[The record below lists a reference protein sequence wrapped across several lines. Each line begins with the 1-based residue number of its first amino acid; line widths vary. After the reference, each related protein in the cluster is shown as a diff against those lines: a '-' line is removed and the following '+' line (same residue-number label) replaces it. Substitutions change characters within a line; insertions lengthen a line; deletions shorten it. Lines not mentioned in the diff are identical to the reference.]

1 MKEEKIGPLIITIT
15 LMFNTF
21 VIESQNIKKSG
32 IIYILI
38 WTRRYMEP
46 FIYMHTRRKSFK
58 MMNCEFQ
65 NCYITDRSDFFE
77 DMTDYDAI
85 LFNAIDV
92 KAGMNLPGI
101 RSDNQLYV
109 FVSTES
115 VPNYP
120 TFDDFNW
127 FFNYTWTYKLNSD
140 ILFPYIIVRN
150 KRGQV
155 IAPKKDV
162 QWMTTTNMKP
172 LNESVKE
179 RLKDKKS
186 AGAWFVS
193 NCAAVNERID
203 FVRLLREVLT
213 SYDLDVDIYGSC
225 GNSYCPRV
233 NMDDCLVKVESD
245 YYFYFSFENSFTDD
259 YVTEKLLTALN
270 HFAIPVVYGGAN
282 YTRYVGR
289 HYIDLAKNSVRLLP
303 LS

>member
-1 MKEEKIGPLIITIT
+1 MREEKNDLIIFYII
-15 LMFNTF
+15 LMLNIFI
-21 VIESQNIKKSG
+21 IESENIKKSG
-32 IIYILI
+32 LIYILI

-65 NCYITDRSDFFE
+65 NCYIIDRSDFFG

-92 KAGMNLPGI
+92 KAGMNLPEI
-101 RSDNQLYV
+101 RSDNQLYI

-115 VPNYP
+115 VLNYP

-140 ILFPYIIVRN
+140 IIFPYVIVRD
-150 KRGQV
+150 KSGKV
-155 IAPKKDV
+155 IAPKEYV
-162 QWMTTTNMKP
+162 HWMDTTKMKA
-172 LNESVKE
+172 LNESIKE
-179 RLKDKKS
+179 RLKNKTS
-186 AGAWFVS
+186 AAAWFVS

-213 SYDLDVDIYGSC
+213 SYNLDVDIYGSC
-225 GNSYCPRV
+225 GDSYCPRV
-233 NMDDCLVKVESD
+233 SMDDCLVKLESD
-245 YYFYFSFENSFTDD
+245 YYFYFSFENSFSDD
-259 YVTEKLLTALN
+259 YVTEKLLTALG

-282 YTRYVGR
+282 YTRYVEIYAYYFVAGK
-289 HYIDLAKNSVRLLP
+289 IFA
-303 LS
+303 

>member
-1 MKEEKIGPLIITIT
+1 MKKEKNGPIIFFII
-15 LMFNTF
+15 LMFNIF
-21 VIESQNIKKSG
+21 IIESQNNKKTG

-46 FIYMHTRRKSFK
+46 FIYMHTKRKSFK

-65 NCYITDRSDFFE
+65 NCYIIDRSDFFE
-77 DMTDYDAI
+77 DVTDYDAI

-92 KAGMNLPGI
+92 KAGMILPGI

-115 VPNYP
+115 VLNYP

-140 ILFPYIIVRN
+140 IIFPYIIVRN
-150 KRGQV
+150 QRGKV

-162 QWMTTTNMKP
+162 IWMDTKKMKP
-172 LNESVKE
+172 LSESIKE

-193 NCAAVNERID
+193 NCAAVNERIE

-213 SYDLDVDIYGSC
+213 SFDLDIDIYGSC
-225 GNSYCPRV
+225 GDSYCPRV
-233 NMDDCLVKVESD
+233 SMDDCLVKVESD
-245 YYFYFSFENSFTDD
+245 YYFYFSFENSFSED
-259 YVTEKLLTALN
+259 YVTEKLLTALG

-282 YTRYVGR
+282 YTR
-289 HYIDLAKNSVRLLP
+289 
-303 LS
+303 